1 MLKERAVQDI
11 QTVDY
16 REFIGDTRAQEV
28 PQKRAFPLYRVLF
41 AIQAVS
47 IFIVFIAAKGWIN
60 A

>member
-1 MLKERAVQDI
+1 MQDI

-16 REFIGDTRAQEV
+16 REIIGDTREDEV
-28 PQKRAFPLYRVLF
+28 PQQTGFPVYRVLL